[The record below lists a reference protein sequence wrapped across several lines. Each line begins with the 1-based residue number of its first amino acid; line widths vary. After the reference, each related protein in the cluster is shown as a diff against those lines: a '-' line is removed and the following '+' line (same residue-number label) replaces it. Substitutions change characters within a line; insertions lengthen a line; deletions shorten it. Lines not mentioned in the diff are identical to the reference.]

1 MRRVF
6 PFNAA
11 PMKRR
16 LFGTDGVRGTANIYP
31 ITAEMALSL
40 GRAIAYTYQGQQG
53 HHRILVGKDTR
64 LSGYM
69 IEYALTAGICSMGA
83 DVLLVGPMPTPAI
96 AFLTHSM
103 RADAGVVISASHNP
117 FQDNGI
123 KFFDSQGFKLG
134 DDIELKIE
142 KLIFMN
148 GIDSMR
154 PTAEAIGK
162 ATRIDDA
169 SGRYIQYL
177 KKTFPDELSLDGLK
191 VVLDCANGA
200 GYVIAPI
207 VLEEL
212 GAEVIPVN
220 VEPDGSNI
228 NEKSGAVEPQLLAD
242 LVTQHQADIGIA
254 LDGDAD
260 RTLLVDEQG
269 HVVPG
274 DAVLAVLALKLKQE
288 GHLAKDTMVATQ
300 TSSIA
305 LDRCLESAGIRVE
318 RCQVGDRYVVETMRK
333 QGLNLGGEQ
342 SGHIVCFDHST
353 TGDGMVAALQ
363 ILAAIAKAQRPLSE
377 LTKSYKPYPQAFR
390 NVRVKQKTEIS
401 KVDELSNTIKKIEH
415 ELGDKGRLLV
425 RYSGTEPLL
434 RVMVE
439 GPNQKVAES
448 YAQDIA
454 NAVQKNLG

>member
-1 MRRVF
+1 
-6 PFNAA
+6 
-11 PMKRR
+11 MKRK

-40 GRAIAYTYQGQQG
+40 GRAIAYTYRGQKG
-53 HHRILVGKDTR
+53 RHRILVGKDTR

-96 AFLTHSM
+96 AFLAQSM

-123 KFFDSQGFKLG
+123 KFFDSQGFKL
-134 DDIELKIE
+134 DDAIELKIE

-177 KKTFPDELSLDGLK
+177 KKTFPDELTLEGLK

-200 GYVIAPI
+200 AYLIAPI

-212 GAEVIPVN
+212 GAEVIPIN
-220 VEPDGSNI
+220 VDPNGSNI
-228 NEKSGAVEPQLLAD
+228 NEHSGAIKPELLAEQ
-242 LVTQHQADIGIA
+242 VKKHQADIGIA
-254 LDGDAD
+254 LDGDGD
-260 RTLLVDEQG
+260 RAVLVAESGQ
-269 HVVPG
+269 VISG
-274 DAVLAVLALKLKQE
+274 DALLAILALKLKEE
-288 GHLAKDTMVATQ
+288 GKLAQDTIVATE

-305 LDRCLESAGIRVE
+305 LDHCLAAAGIQVK
-318 RCQVGDRYVVETMRK
+318 RCQVGDRYVVETMRQ
-333 QGLNLGGEQ
+333 QGLNFGGEQ

-363 ILAAIAKAQRPLSE
+363 VLAAMVKAGKPLSR
-377 LTKSYKPYPQAFR
+377 LASVYKAFPQAFR
-390 NVRVKQKTEIS
+390 NVRVKRKTEIA
-401 KVDELSNTIKKIEH
+401 KVDEVAATIKRVEAK
-415 ELGDKGRLLV
+415 LGSEGRLLV

-439 GPNQKVAES
+439 GPNQKTAES
-448 YAQDIA
+448 YAEDIA
-454 NAVQKNLG
+454 SAVQKNLG

>member
-1 MRRVF
+1 
-6 PFNAA
+6 
-11 PMKRR
+11 MKRK

-31 ITAEMALSL
+31 MTAEMALSL
-40 GRAIAYTYQGQQG
+40 GRAIAYTYRGREG
-53 HHRILVGKDTR
+53 RHRILVGKDTR

-96 AFLTHSM
+96 AFLAQSM

-123 KFFDSQGFKLG
+123 KFFDSQGFKL
-134 DDIELKIE
+134 DDAIELQIE

-148 GIDSMR
+148 GIDSLR

-191 VVLDCANGA
+191 IVLDCANGA
-200 GYVIAPI
+200 AYQIAPI

-212 GAEVIPVN
+212 GAEVIPIN

-228 NEKSGAVEPQLLAD
+228 NKQSGAIEPELLAGQ
-242 LVTQHQADIGIA
+242 VREYQADVGIA

-260 RTLLVDEQG
+260 RAVLVDETAK
-269 HVVPG
+269 VISG
-274 DAVLAVLALKLKQE
+274 DAILAILAIKLKTE
-288 GHLAKDTMVATQ
+288 GKLSKNTMIATE

-305 LDRCLESAGIRVE
+305 LDHCLAAAGIVVK
-318 RCQVGDRYVVETMRK
+318 RCQVGDRYVVEAMRQ
-333 QGLNLGGEQ
+333 QGLNFGGEQ
-342 SGHIVCFDHST
+342 SGHIVCLDHST
-353 TGDGMVAALQ
+353 TGDGMIAGLQ
-363 ILAAIAKAQRPLSE
+363 ILAAMVASGKTLSQLASVYKA
-377 LTKSYKPYPQAFR
+377 YPQAFR
-390 NVRVKQKTEIS
+390 NIRVKRKTEINQ
-401 KVDELSNTIKKIEH
+401 VDEVAAAMKRVET
-415 ELGDKGRLLV
+415 ELGSEGRLLV

-439 GPNQKVAES
+439 GPTQKAAET
-448 YAQDIA
+448 YAEDIA
-454 NAVQKNLG
+454 SAVQKNLG